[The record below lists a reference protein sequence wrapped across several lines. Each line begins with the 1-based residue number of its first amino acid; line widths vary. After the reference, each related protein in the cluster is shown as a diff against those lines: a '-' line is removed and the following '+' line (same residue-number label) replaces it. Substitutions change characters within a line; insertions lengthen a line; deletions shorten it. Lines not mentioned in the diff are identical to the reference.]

1 MLTFSA
7 IRAAVVMLSIGCG
20 LVILTG
26 RVAYLQTYGRERTVQ
41 KADRQQHQSEALR
54 ARRGCIFDSTG
65 MLMAGTIQQ
74 RALFIDPKFMQE
86 CFQADGRSL
95 VEMDEAIAKLAEII
109 DRDAFELS
117 QLLGDRYRSRFV
129 KIAENLDEGTSN
141 AIRELDLPG
150 VGMFPMN
157 VRYYPMGSIAA
168 HVLGGTGKEGNG
180 LEGVELRFEKLLAG
194 HDGFKRT
201 LKDAR
206 RRAIAVAV
214 DDYLPPMHGQHLI
227 LTIDGNI
234 QMIAEQELAA
244 ACERNRAKSG
254 EAVVMDPRTGDVL
267 ALANWPTFNPQNM
280 GDSTPDTR
288 RNRALTDPYEPGSTI
303 KPFIVGPA
311 MAWRFTKPHEVW
323 PIPAKSYKSPLR
335 SKPITDVHFYG
346 PISTWDVLV
355 KSSNIGMTMLGER
368 LGRSKL
374 HEALTGFGFGRRTGI
389 ELPGED
395 PGLVH
400 PLSAW
405 RDYSIPSVSQG
416 YEMSVTPL
424 QLARAFCAYA
434 NGGRLVT
441 PRIMRG
447 VLDVDGSVISRTET
461 KSLKMFPQVL
471 DPTTAAGMK
480 RVLCDVVVR
489 GTATKARSSNW
500 NIFGKT
506 GTAHVSAGGSYSE
519 SRYTSSFV
527 AGAPAESPRLVVA
540 FIIHEPDREYVI
552 KQGLSYYGGAVAAP
566 NAGRLIERSLAYLQV
581 KASEPLSPP
590 PPAIAKVLWNFNPKV
605 YEVKRP
611 ETASTHE

>member
-1 MLTFSA
+1 M
-7 IRAAVVMLSIGCG
+7 VSIGAA
-20 LVILTG
+20 LVLLTG
-26 RVAYLQTYGRERTVQ
+26 RVAYLQTYGREQTVQ
-41 KADRQQHQSEALR
+41 KADRQQHQSEIIHS
-54 ARRGCIFDSTG
+54 RRGCIFDSTG

-74 RALFIDPKFMQE
+74 KALFVDPKFMQE
-86 CFQADGRSL
+86 QFQVEGRSL
-95 VEMDEAIAKLAEII
+95 VEMDEAIERLSRII
-109 DRDAFELS
+109 DKDAFELS
-117 QLLGDRYRSRFV
+117 RLLGDRYTSRYI
-129 KIAENLDEGTSN
+129 KIAENLDDGTCD
-141 AIRELDLPG
+141 AITKLDLPG
-150 VGMFPMN
+150 VGLIPMN

-168 HVLGGTGKEGNG
+168 HVLGGTGKEGKG

-206 RRAIAVAV
+206 RRAIAVAAE
-214 DDYLPPMHGQHLI
+214 DYLPPMHGKHLI

-234 QMIAEQELAA
+234 QMIAEQELAY
-244 ACERNRAKSG
+244 ACEKNRAKSG

-280 GDSTPDTR
+280 NDSAPDTR

-311 MAWRFTKPHEVW
+311 MAWRFTKPHETW
-323 PIPAKSYKSPLR
+323 PISGKTYKSPLR
-335 SKPITDVHFYG
+335 AKPITDVY
-346 PISTWDVLV
+346 PYQNLSTWDVLV

-368 LGRSKL
+368 LGKSKM
-374 HEALTGFGFGRRTGI
+374 HQALTGFGFGRRTGI

-395 PGLVH
+395 PGLVN

-405 RDYSIPSVSQG
+405 RDYSIPSVAQG
-416 YEMSVTPL
+416 YEVTVTPL

-441 PRIMRG
+441 PRIMKG
-447 VLDVDGSVISRTET
+447 VLAVDGSVVSRTPPQ
-461 KSLKMFPQVL
+461 SLKMLPEVV

-480 RVLCDVVVR
+480 RLLCDVVVR
-489 GTATKARSSNW
+489 GTATKARSMNW

-506 GTAHVSAGGSYSE
+506 GTAHVSTGGSYNETS
-519 SRYTSSFV
+519 YTSSFV
-527 AGAPAESPRLVVA
+527 AGAPAESPRIVVA
-540 FIIHEPDREYVI
+540 FIIHEPDRNFAVS
-552 KQGLSYYGGAVAAP
+552 QGLSYYGGAVAAP

-605 YEVKRP
+605 YEKP
-611 ETASTHE
+611 DEAASAH